1 MKIDKH
7 NIIQCV
13 RIVLLTLILIIMC
26 YTIKS
31 KQEQIEALESANTS
45 LQTHCDELEIAN
57 QEFVNATI
65 EMQNKIINDKCN
77 ESLEFQEM

>member
-1 MKIDKH
+1 MG
-7 NIIQCV
+7 
-13 RIVLLTLILIIMC
+13 

-45 LQTHCDELEIAN
+45 LQTYCDELEIAN

-77 ESLEFQEM
+77 ESLDFQVIIESLKETDQKSWFILYKSMQE